1 MNKPVYVRF
10 SILELSIIL
19 IYQFWY
25 DNVNPK
31 YSKKTKLC
39 YMDRDSFNVYI
50 KTDNIYQ
57 HITEDV
63 ETTFDSSNYE
73 TEITKRFI
81 GL

>member
-31 YSKKTKLC
+31 YSKKTKLR
-39 YMDRDSFNVYI
+39 YMDTDSFNVYI

>member
-31 YSKKTKLC
+31 YSKKNTIML
-39 YMDRDSFNVYI
+39 YGYR
-50 KTDNIYQ
+50 
-57 HITEDV
+57 
-63 ETTFDSSNYE
+63 
-73 TEITKRFI
+73 
-81 GL
+81 